1 MTKDFTPVSALSVM
15 LDFGNAPVPVGRLA
29 RRDGKIFF
37 EYDAD
42 FIAGK
47 LELSPFKLPL
57 MPGLQVFEPGL
68 FEGCRACSMTAFPM
82 VGGGFCW
89 IVHCAAKAL
98 RRIVF
103 HRWTGWRMWAHRAWA
118 RLYNMGIYALS
129 FCVFWA
135 IQPSISARRKRQLP
149 PTLKPGIWPSAA

>member
-68 FEGCRACSMTAFPM
+68 FEGLPGLFNDSLPDGWWRLLLDR
-82 VGGGFCW
+82 
-89 IVHCAAKAL
+89 AL
-98 RRIVF
+98 RRKGIAPDSF
-103 HRWTGWRMWAHRAWA
+103 SPLDRLAHVGASG
-118 RLYNMGIYALS
+118 MGAL
-129 FCVFWA
+129 V
-135 IQPSISARRKRQLP
+135 
-149 PTLKPGIWPSAA
+149 